1 MLNVRAF
8 RGDRAEI
15 DHLLDDWLGEET
27 EIDWGVDPAVDAR
40 TASGPAGL
48 RATDGSSTGDSYVGH
63 ESAADR
69 VIWRRRIIAL
79 AVALVVVVA
88 AVALGAMTLGGGTS
102 SSESSAP
109 ATITTPAPV
118 IATTPASS
126 STTAPATTT
135 AQSASQTATVSITLP
150 TTGALS
156 SGSRD
161 SEVKAVQ
168 QGLNTLGFDSGSA
181 DGVFGPITAKA
192 VIAFQGANGLK
203 TDGIVGPLTVAKLN
217 ASLAAQNG

>member
-1 MLNVRAF
+1 M
-8 RGDRAEI
+8 DRTEI
-15 DHLLDDWLGEET
+15 DHLLDDWLGDET
-27 EIDWGVDPAVDAR
+27 EIDWGFDPAADAR

-48 RATDGSSTGDSYVGH
+48 RATDGSSTGDLHVGH

-69 VIWRRRIIAL
+69 VIWRRRVIAL

-88 AVALGAMTLGGGTS
+88 AVVLAAMTLGGGTS

-118 IATTPASS
+118 IATTPPSS

-135 AQSASQTATVSITLP
+135 AQSASQTTATVSITLP

-156 SGSRD
+156 SGSRG

-168 QGLNTLGFDSGSA
+168 QGLNTLGLDSGSA

-217 ASLAAQNG
+217 ASLAVRNG